1 MHHVVFV
8 DRMDPGHA
16 TDVARV
22 WAEHDRTGLPARIGV
37 TGRKLFHFNGLY
49 LHLVESDAHQGDDL
63 AGRILA
69 AGRDPDYVE
78 VRDHLAGLL
87 RPYSPDTSGL
97 LSTRATEFYHWT
109 AGGGR

>member
-22 WAEHDRTGLPARIGV
+22 WAEHDRTGLPA
-37 TGRKLFHFNGLY
+37 
-49 LHLVESDAHQGDDL
+49 LVESEAHQGDDL